1 MDNYVQDDSWLN
13 YTNSGTTTVTA
24 GSLVV
29 IGDMVGIAV
38 ADIAASAT
46 GAVKIRG
53 VFTLAATTN
62 EAYVQGQQLYWKA
75 STSKLIDDPTGNEKA
90 GRAAAA
96 KASAGTTCTIVL
108 NSNA

>member
-1 MDNYVQDDSWLN
+1 MNTYNYPAHRIP
-13 YTNSGTTTVTA
+13 YTNSGTVTVA
-24 GSLVV
+24 SGAVVV
-29 IGDMVGIAV
+29 IGDMIGIV
-38 ADIAASAT
+38 VEDIAASAT
-46 GAVKIRG
+46 GVVEIDG
-53 VFTLAATTN
+53 VHTLAATTN

-96 KASAGTTCTIVL
+96 KASAGTTVKIIL

>member
-1 MDNYVQDDSWLN
+1 MNTYQYAAHRIP
-13 YTNSGTTTVTA
+13 YTNATSATIVSGQV
-24 GSLVV
+24 VV
-29 IGDMVGIAV
+29 IGDMIGIAV
-38 ADIAASAT
+38 ADIAA
-46 GAVKIRG
+46 GAAGYLEIDG
-53 VFTLAATTN
+53 VHTLAATTN

-96 KASAGTTCTIVL
+96 KASAGTTVAIIL